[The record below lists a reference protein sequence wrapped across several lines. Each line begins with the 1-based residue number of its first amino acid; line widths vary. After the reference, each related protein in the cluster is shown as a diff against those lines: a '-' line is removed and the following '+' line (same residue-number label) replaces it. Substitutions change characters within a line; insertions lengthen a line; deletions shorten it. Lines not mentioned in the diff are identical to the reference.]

1 MELDYNIEQDPKY
14 LSAVY
19 ILTLKAIKMSQ
30 VYKKCIH
37 YLQFYKFVI
46 KLLFTI

>member
-19 ILTLKAIKMSQ
+19 ILTLKALKYEPS
-30 VYKKCIH
+30 
-37 YLQFYKFVI
+37 L
-46 KLLFTI
+46 